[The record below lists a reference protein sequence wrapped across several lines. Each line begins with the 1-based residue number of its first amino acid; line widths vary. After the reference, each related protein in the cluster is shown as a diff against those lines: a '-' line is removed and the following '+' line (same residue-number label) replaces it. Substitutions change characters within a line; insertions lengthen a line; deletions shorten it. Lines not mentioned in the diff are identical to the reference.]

1 MYVQEFLFYGIL
13 VILVVRYLYI
23 CIKYPFWTHMPVYH
37 TYDYHNF
44 FSRTCREMQLFP
56 YKNKFSNAIQIKTI
70 SYYELN
76 DTYIKYFAEL
86 LQCFYIPADDI
97 LYTPV
102 EKDVKARF
110 SGHFDTPFLSFY
122 NEKNYVSTGR
132 SSEKQFDI
140 LSTNVEIQ
148 LFPEPKGCIASYPVH
163 TFYHPTNNYK
173 PANYLTY
180 ISVDRAYKSQNISR
194 NLISTHDYNVR
205 RHNPDVRIGLL
216 KKDVG
221 VCEGVVPLLTFST
234 GLFEINVS
242 KTKQRVRNIVQVYR
256 QNWDI
261 MLDTLHGLFKPNVLY
276 DLVVAIDIG
285 AIKSRI
291 DGEILFVY
299 AFCEQG
305 NVLAM
310 YFIEDAH
317 TLYEKGTEGPD
328 RQGTQREGPDRQGT
342 QREGPDRKG
351 TQREGPDR
359 KGTQRQ
365 RTERE
370 GPQNKGIKLV
380 ASINNGLTEHLFF
393 QGFLECLRKLQK
405 RNLDFK
411 MLLIDDIGHN
421 QQLMTQL
428 HLWTLKTHE
437 MPKPIEQTTGAYYFI
452 NWMFPH
458 TVLRERAFIMV

>member
-1 MYVQEFLFYGIL
+1 MYVQEFLFYGIIL
-13 VILVVRYLYI
+13 ILVVRYLYI
-23 CIKYPFWTHMPVYH
+23 CIKYPFWAHMPVYH

-44 FSRTCREMQLFP
+44 FSRTSREMQLFP

-76 DTYIKYFAEL
+76 DTYIKYFSEL

-97 LYTPV
+97 LYTLV
-102 EKDVKARF
+102 EKDAKARF

-163 TFYHPTNNYK
+163 TFYHQANEYK

-180 ISVDRAYKSQNISR
+180 IACDRAYKSQNISR

-234 GLFEINVS
+234 CLFEINVS

-299 AFCEQG
+299 VFCEQG

-317 TLYEKGTEGPD
+317 THYEEGAKKSL
-328 RQGTQREGPDRQGT
+328 R
-342 QREGPDRKG
+342 
-351 TQREGPDR
+351 
-359 KGTQRQ
+359 
-365 RTERE
+365 
-370 GPQNKGIKLV
+370 LV
-380 ASINNGLTEHLFF
+380 ASINNGLSDELFF

-421 QQLMTQL
+421 EQLMMQL
-428 HLWTLKTHE
+428 DPVEK
-437 MPKPIEQTTGAYYFI
+437 TTGAYYFI

-458 TVLRERAFIMV
+458 KVMREKTFIMV

>member
-1 MYVQEFLFYGIL
+1 MYVQDFLFYGIIL
-13 VILVVRYLYI
+13 ILVVRYLYI
-23 CIKYPFWTHMPVYH
+23 CIKYPFWAHMPVYH

-44 FSRTCREMQLFP
+44 FSRTSREMQLFP

-97 LYTPV
+97 LYTLV
-102 EKDVKARF
+102 EKDAKARF

-122 NEKNYVSTGR
+122 NEKNYVSTGK

-163 TFYHPTNNYK
+163 TFYHPSNEYK

-180 ISVDRAYKSQNISR
+180 IACDRAYKSQNISR

-205 RHNPDVRIGLL
+205 RYNPDVRIGLL
-216 KKDVG
+216 KKEVG
-221 VCEGVVPLLTFST
+221 ICEGAVPLLTFST
-234 GLFEINVS
+234 GLFQINVS

-256 QNWDI
+256 QNWDM
-261 MLDTLHGLFKPNVLY
+261 MLDTLNGLFKPNILY
-276 DLVVAIDIG
+276 NFVVAIDIG

-317 TLYEKGTEGPD
+317 THYE
-328 RQGTQREGPDRQGT
+328 QGAKKSLR
-342 QREGPDRKG
+342 
-351 TQREGPDR
+351 
-359 KGTQRQ
+359 
-365 RTERE
+365 
-370 GPQNKGIKLV
+370 LV
-380 ASINNGLTEHLFF
+380 ASINNGLTESLFF

-421 QQLMTQL
+421 EQLMMQL
-428 HLWTLKTHE
+428 EPVEK
-437 MPKPIEQTTGAYYFI
+437 TTGAYYFI

-458 TVLRERAFIMV
+458 KVMREKTFIIV

>member
-1 MYVQEFLFYGIL
+1 
-13 VILVVRYLYI
+13 
-23 CIKYPFWTHMPVYH
+23 MPVYH

-44 FSRTCREMQLFP
+44 FARSSREMQLFP

-86 LQCFYIPADDI
+86 LQCFYIPADDF
-97 LYTPV
+97 LYTIL

-110 SGHFDTPFLSFY
+110 SGHFDTPFISFY
-122 NEKNYVSTGR
+122 NEKNYVSTAK

-148 LFPEPKGCIASYPVH
+148 LFPEPKGCIGSYPVR
-163 TFYHPTNNYK
+163 TFYHPANEYK
-173 PANYLTY
+173 CANYLTF

-221 VCEGVVPLLTFST
+221 ACEGVVPLLTFFT
-234 GLFEINVS
+234 CLFEIKVS
-242 KTKQRVRNIVQVYR
+242 KTKQRVRNIVEVYR
-256 QNWDI
+256 ENWAI

-276 DLVVAIDIG
+276 DFVVSIDIG

-291 DGEILFVY
+291 DAEILFVY
-299 AFCEQG
+299 AFCEKG

-317 TLYEKGTEGPD
+317 TLYEKESTSL
-328 RQGTQREGPDRQGT
+328 TK
-342 QREGPDRKG
+342 KG
-351 TQREGPDR
+351 LRL
-359 KGTQRQ
+359 
-365 RTERE
+365 
-370 GPQNKGIKLV
+370 I
-380 ASINNGLTEHLFF
+380 ASINNGLTNELFF
-393 QGFLECLRKLQK
+393 QGFMECLRKLQK

-411 MLLIDDIGHN
+411 MMWIDDIGHN
-421 QQLMTQL
+421 ETIVQMMNGFLE
-428 HLWTLKTHE
+428 K
-437 MPKPIEQTTGAYYFI
+437 TTGAYYFI
-452 NWMFPH
+452 NWMLAH
-458 TVLRERAFIMV
+458 KVLIERAFILV

>member
-1 MYVQEFLFYGIL
+1 
-13 VILVVRYLYI
+13 
-23 CIKYPFWTHMPVYH
+23 
-37 TYDYHNF
+37 
-44 FSRTCREMQLFP
+44 MQLFP

-97 LYTPV
+97 LYTLV
-102 EKDVKARF
+102 EKDVKSRF

-122 NEKNYVSTGR
+122 NEKNYVSTGK

-163 TFYHPTNNYK
+163 TFYHPMNEYRS
-173 PANYLTY
+173 ANYLTY

-205 RHNPDVRIGLL
+205 RYNPDVRIGLL

-221 VCEGVVPLLTFST
+221 ISEGVVPLLTFST
-234 GLFEINVS
+234 GLFQINVS

-261 MLDTLHGLFKPNVLY
+261 MMDTLHGLFKPNVLY
-276 DLVVAIDIG
+276 DFVVAIDIG

-317 TLYEKGTEGPD
+317 THYE
-328 RQGTQREGPDRQGT
+328 QGAKKSLR
-342 QREGPDRKG
+342 
-351 TQREGPDR
+351 
-359 KGTQRQ
+359 
-365 RTERE
+365 
-370 GPQNKGIKLV
+370 LV
-380 ASINNGLTEHLFF
+380 ASINNGLSESLFF

-421 QQLMTQL
+421 EQLMMQL
-428 HLWTLKTHE
+428 EPVEK
-437 MPKPIEQTTGAYYFI
+437 TTGAYYFI

-458 TVLRERAFIMV
+458 KVMREKTFIMV

>member
-1 MYVQEFLFYGIL
+1 MYVQEFIFYGIIL
-13 VILVVRYLYI
+13 ILVVRYLYI
-23 CIKYPFWTHMPVYH
+23 CIKYPFWAHMPVYH

-44 FSRTCREMQLFP
+44 FSRTSREMQLFP

-97 LYTPV
+97 LYTLV
-102 EKDVKARF
+102 EKDVKSRF

-122 NEKNYVSTGR
+122 NEKNYVSTGK

-163 TFYHPTNNYK
+163 TFYHPMNEYRS
-173 PANYLTY
+173 ANYLTY

-205 RHNPDVRIGLL
+205 RYNPDIRIGLL

-221 VCEGVVPLLTFST
+221 ISEGVVPLLTFST
-234 GLFEINVS
+234 GLFQIIVS

-261 MLDTLHGLFKPNVLY
+261 MMDTLHGLFKPNVLY
-276 DLVVAIDIG
+276 DFVVAIDIG

-317 TLYEKGTEGPD
+317 THYE
-328 RQGTQREGPDRQGT
+328 QGAKKSLR
-342 QREGPDRKG
+342 
-351 TQREGPDR
+351 
-359 KGTQRQ
+359 
-365 RTERE
+365 
-370 GPQNKGIKLV
+370 LV
-380 ASINNGLTEHLFF
+380 ASINNGLSESLFF

-421 QQLMTQL
+421 EQLMMQL
-428 HLWTLKTHE
+428 EPVEK
-437 MPKPIEQTTGAYYFI
+437 TTGAYYFI

-458 TVLRERAFIMV
+458 KVMREKTFFV

>member
-1 MYVQEFLFYGIL
+1 MHIQEYVFYGIL
-13 VILVVRYLYI
+13 LFLVVRYFYI
-23 CIKYPFWTHMPVYH
+23 CIKYPFWAHMPVYH

-44 FSRTCREMQLFP
+44 FSRSSREMQLFP

-86 LQCFYIPADDI
+86 LQCFYIPADDF
-97 LYTPV
+97 LYTIV
-102 EKDVKARF
+102 EKDLKARF

-122 NEKNYVSTGR
+122 NEKNYVSTGK

-148 LFPEPKGCIASYPVH
+148 LFPEPKGCIGSYPVH
-163 TFYHPTNNYK
+163 TFYHPVKEYK
-173 PANYLTY
+173 SANYLTY
-180 ISVDRAYKSQNISR
+180 VSVDRAYKSQNISR

-205 RHNPDVRIGLL
+205 RHNPDVRAGLL

-221 VCEGVVPLLTFST
+221 VCEGAVPLLTFST
-234 GLFEINVS
+234 GLFQINVS
-242 KTKQRVRNIVQVYR
+242 KTKQRVRNIVEVYR

-261 MLDTLHGLFKPNVLY
+261 LFDTLHGLFKPNVLY
-276 DLVVAIDIG
+276 DCVVSIDIG

-299 AFCEQG
+299 AFCEKG

-317 TLYEKGTEGPD
+317 TLYEKGGEASD
-328 RQGTQREGPDRQGT
+328 RQGGDQQGSFASD
-342 QREGPDRKG
+342 QKG
-351 TQREGPDR
+351 GEASDQ
-359 KGTQRQ
+359 KGASKKTSSMP
-365 RTERE
+365 TK
-370 GPQNKGIKLV
+370 KGLRLV
-380 ASINNGLTEHLFF
+380 ASINNGLTSELFF
-393 QGFLECLRKLQK
+393 QGFLECMRKLQK

-411 MLLIDDIGHN
+411 MLLVDNIGHN
-421 QQLMTQL
+421 ETIMQNMNGLA
-428 HLWTLKTHE
+428 
-437 MPKPIEQTTGAYYFI
+437 EQTTGAYYFI

-458 TVLRERAFIMV
+458 KVAREKAFIMV

>member
-1 MYVQEFLFYGIL
+1 MYVQEFLFYGIIL
-13 VILVVRYLYI
+13 ILVVRYLYI
-23 CIKYPFWTHMPVYH
+23 CIKYPFWAHMPVYH

-44 FSRTCREMQLFP
+44 FSRTSREMQLFP

-97 LYTPV
+97 LYTLV
-102 EKDVKARF
+102 EKDAKARF

-122 NEKNYVSTGR
+122 NEKNYVSTGK

-163 TFYHPTNNYK
+163 TFYHPANEYK

-180 ISVDRAYKSQNISR
+180 IACDRAYKSQNISR

-205 RHNPDVRIGLL
+205 RHNPDVRIGIL
-216 KKDVG
+216 KKDTG
-221 VCEGVVPLLTFST
+221 ICEGAVPLLTFST
-234 GLFEINVS
+234 GLFQINVS

-261 MLDTLHGLFKPNVLY
+261 MMDTLHGLFKPNVLY
-276 DLVVAIDIG
+276 DFVVAIDIG

-317 TLYEKGTEGPD
+317 THYE
-328 RQGTQREGPDRQGT
+328 QGAKKSLR
-342 QREGPDRKG
+342 
-351 TQREGPDR
+351 
-359 KGTQRQ
+359 
-365 RTERE
+365 
-370 GPQNKGIKLV
+370 LV
-380 ASINNGLTEHLFF
+380 ASINNGLSDELFV

-421 QQLMTQL
+421 EQLMMQL
-428 HLWTLKTHE
+428 EPVEK
-437 MPKPIEQTTGAYYFI
+437 TTGAYYFI

-458 TVLRERAFIMV
+458 KVMREKTFMVV

>member
-1 MYVQEFLFYGIL
+1 MYVQEFLFYGIIL
-13 VILVVRYLYI
+13 FLVVRYLYI
-23 CIKYPFWTHMPVYH
+23 CIKYPFWAHMPVYH

-44 FSRTCREMQLFP
+44 FSRTSREMQLFP

-97 LYTPV
+97 LYTLV
-102 EKDVKARF
+102 EKDAKARF

-122 NEKNYVSTGR
+122 NEKNYVSTCK

-163 TFYHPTNNYK
+163 TFYHPANEYK

-180 ISVDRAYKSQNISR
+180 IACDRAYKSQNISR

-205 RHNPDVRIGLL
+205 RYNPDVRIGLL
-216 KKDVG
+216 KKEVG
-221 VCEGVVPLLTFST
+221 ICEGAVPLLTFTT
-234 GLFEINVS
+234 GLFQINVS
-242 KTKQRVRNIVQVYR
+242 KTKQRVRNIVHVYR

-261 MLDTLHGLFKPNVLY
+261 MMDTLHGLFKPNVLY
-276 DLVVAIDIG
+276 DFVVAIDIG

-317 TLYEKGTEGPD
+317 THYE
-328 RQGTQREGPDRQGT
+328 QGAKKSLR
-342 QREGPDRKG
+342 
-351 TQREGPDR
+351 
-359 KGTQRQ
+359 
-365 RTERE
+365 
-370 GPQNKGIKLV
+370 LV
-380 ASINNGLTEHLFF
+380 ASINNGLSDELFV

-421 QQLMTQL
+421 EQLMMQL
-428 HLWTLKTHE
+428 EPVEK
-437 MPKPIEQTTGAYYFI
+437 TTGAYYFI

-458 TVLRERAFIMV
+458 KVMREKTFIMV

>member
-1 MYVQEFLFYGIL
+1 MYVQEFVFYGIIL
-13 VILVVRYLYI
+13 ILVVRYLYI
-23 CIKYPFWTHMPVYH
+23 CIKYPFWAHMPVYH

-44 FSRTCREMQLFP
+44 FSRTSREMQLFP

-97 LYTPV
+97 LYTLV
-102 EKDVKARF
+102 EKDAKARF

-122 NEKNYVSTGR
+122 NEKNYVSTGK

-163 TFYHPTNNYK
+163 TFYHPANEYK

-180 ISVDRAYKSQNISR
+180 IACDRAYKSQNISR

-221 VCEGVVPLLTFST
+221 ICEGAVPLLTFST
-234 GLFEINVS
+234 GLFQINVS

-256 QNWDI
+256 QNWNI

-276 DLVVAIDIG
+276 DFVVAIDIG

-317 TLYEKGTEGPD
+317 THYE
-328 RQGTQREGPDRQGT
+328 QGAKKSLR
-342 QREGPDRKG
+342 
-351 TQREGPDR
+351 
-359 KGTQRQ
+359 
-365 RTERE
+365 
-370 GPQNKGIKLV
+370 LV
-380 ASINNGLTEHLFF
+380 ASINNGLSDELFV

-421 QQLMTQL
+421 EQLMMQL
-428 HLWTLKTHE
+428 EPVEK
-437 MPKPIEQTTGAYYFI
+437 TTGAYYFI

-458 TVLRERAFIMV
+458 KVMREKTFIMV

>member
-1 MYVQEFLFYGIL
+1 MYIQEFLFYGIL
-13 VILVVRYLYI
+13 LFLVVRYLYI
-23 CIKYPFWTHMPVYH
+23 CIKYPFWAHMPVYH
-37 TYDYHNF
+37 TYDYHHF
-44 FSRTCREMQLFP
+44 FSRSSREMQLFP

-86 LQCFYIPADDI
+86 LQCFYIPADDF
-97 LYTPV
+97 LYTIL

-110 SGHFDTPFLSFY
+110 SGHFDTPFISFY
-122 NEKNYVSTGR
+122 NEKNYVSTAK

-148 LFPEPKGCIASYPVH
+148 LFPEPKGCIGSYPVR
-163 TFYHPTNNYK
+163 TFYHPANEYK
-173 PANYLTY
+173 CANYLTF

-221 VCEGVVPLLTFST
+221 ACEGVVPLLTFFT
-234 GLFEINVS
+234 CLFEIKVS
-242 KTKQRVRNIVQVYR
+242 KTKQRVRNIVEVYR
-256 QNWDI
+256 ENWAI

-276 DLVVAIDIG
+276 DFVVSIDIG

-291 DGEILFVY
+291 DAEILFVY
-299 AFCEQG
+299 AFCEKG

-317 TLYEKGTEGPD
+317 TLYEKESTSL
-328 RQGTQREGPDRQGT
+328 TK
-342 QREGPDRKG
+342 KG
-351 TQREGPDR
+351 LRL
-359 KGTQRQ
+359 
-365 RTERE
+365 
-370 GPQNKGIKLV
+370 I
-380 ASINNGLTEHLFF
+380 ASINNGLTNELFY
-393 QGFLECLRKLQK
+393 QGFMECLRKLQK

-411 MLLIDDIGHN
+411 MMWIDDIGHN
-421 QQLMTQL
+421 ETIVQMMNGFLE
-428 HLWTLKTHE
+428 K
-437 MPKPIEQTTGAYYFI
+437 TTGAYYFI
-452 NWMFPH
+452 NWMLAH
-458 TVLRERAFIMV
+458 KVLIERAFILV

>member
-1 MYVQEFLFYGIL
+1 MYVQEFLFYGIIL
-13 VILVVRYLYI
+13 ILVVRYLYI
-23 CIKYPFWTHMPVYH
+23 CIKYPFWAHMPVYH

-44 FSRTCREMQLFP
+44 FSRTSREMQLFP

-97 LYTPV
+97 LYTLV
-102 EKDVKARF
+102 EKDAKARF

-122 NEKNYVSTGR
+122 NEKNYVSTGK

-163 TFYHPTNNYK
+163 TFYHPSNEYK
-173 PANYLTY
+173 PANYLNY

-221 VCEGVVPLLTFST
+221 VCEGAVPLLTFST
-234 GLFEINVS
+234 GLFQINVS

-276 DLVVAIDIG
+276 DFVVAIDIG

-317 TLYEKGTEGPD
+317 THYE
-328 RQGTQREGPDRQGT
+328 QGAKKSLR
-342 QREGPDRKG
+342 
-351 TQREGPDR
+351 
-359 KGTQRQ
+359 
-365 RTERE
+365 
-370 GPQNKGIKLV
+370 LV
-380 ASINNGLTEHLFF
+380 ASINNGLTESLFF

-421 QQLMTQL
+421 EQLMMQL
-428 HLWTLKTHE
+428 EPVEK
-437 MPKPIEQTTGAYYFI
+437 TTGAYYFI

-458 TVLRERAFIMV
+458 KVMREKTFIMV

>member
-1 MYVQEFLFYGIL
+1 MYVQEFLFYGIIL
-13 VILVVRYLYI
+13 ILVVRYLYI
-23 CIKYPFWTHMPVYH
+23 CIKYPFWAHMPVYH

-44 FSRTCREMQLFP
+44 FSRTSREMQLFP

-97 LYTPV
+97 LYTLV
-102 EKDVKARF
+102 EKDAKARF

-122 NEKNYVSTGR
+122 NEKNYVSTGK

-163 TFYHPTNNYK
+163 TFYHPSNEYK
-173 PANYLTY
+173 PANYLNY

-205 RHNPDVRIGLL
+205 RYNPDVRIGLL

-221 VCEGVVPLLTFST
+221 ICEGAVPLLTFST
-234 GLFEINVS
+234 GLFQINVS

-276 DLVVAIDIG
+276 DFVVAIDIG

-317 TLYEKGTEGPD
+317 THYE
-328 RQGTQREGPDRQGT
+328 QGAKKSLR
-342 QREGPDRKG
+342 
-351 TQREGPDR
+351 
-359 KGTQRQ
+359 
-365 RTERE
+365 
-370 GPQNKGIKLV
+370 LV
-380 ASINNGLTEHLFF
+380 ASINNGLTESLFF

-421 QQLMTQL
+421 EQLMMQL
-428 HLWTLKTHE
+428 EPVEK
-437 MPKPIEQTTGAYYFI
+437 TTGAYYFI

-458 TVLRERAFIMV
+458 KVMREKTFIMV

>member
-1 MYVQEFLFYGIL
+1 MYIQEYVFYGIL
-13 VILVVRYLYI
+13 LFLVGRYLYI
-23 CIKYPFWTHMPVYH
+23 CIKYPFWAHMPVYH

-44 FSRTCREMQLFP
+44 FSRSSREMQLFP

-86 LQCFYIPADDI
+86 LQCFYIPADDF
-97 LYTPV
+97 LYTIV

-122 NEKNYVSTGR
+122 NEKNYVSTGK

-140 LSTNVEIQ
+140 LSTHVEIQ

-163 TFYHPTNNYK
+163 TFYHPANEYRS
-173 PANYLTY
+173 ANYLTF
-180 ISVDRAYKSQNISR
+180 ISVDRSYKSQNLSR

-205 RHNPDVRIGLL
+205 RHNPDVRAGLL
-216 KKDVG
+216 KKEVG
-221 VCEGVVPLLTFST
+221 VCEGAIPLLTLST
-234 GLFEINVS
+234 GLFQINVS
-242 KTKQRVRNIVQVYR
+242 KTKQRVRNIVEVYR
-256 QNWDI
+256 QNWN
-261 MLDTLHGLFKPNVLY
+261 LLFDTLHGLFKPNVLY
-276 DLVVAIDIG
+276 DLVISIDIG

-299 AFCEQG
+299 AFCEKG

-317 TLYEKGTEGPD
+317 TLYEKESENASAPLAPTK
-328 RQGTQREGPDRQGT
+328 
-342 QREGPDRKG
+342 KG
-351 TQREGPDR
+351 LR
-359 KGTQRQ
+359 
-365 RTERE
+365 
-370 GPQNKGIKLV
+370 LV
-380 ASINNGLTEHLFF
+380 ASINNGLTSELFF
-393 QGFLECLRKLQK
+393 QGFLECMRKLQK

-411 MLLIDDIGHN
+411 MLLVDNIGHN
-421 QQLMTQL
+421 ETIMQMMDGLA
-428 HLWTLKTHE
+428 
-437 MPKPIEQTTGAYYFI
+437 EQTTGAYYFI

-458 TVLRERAFIMV
+458 KVAREKTFIFV

>member
-1 MYVQEFLFYGIL
+1 MHIQEYVFYGIL
-13 VILVVRYLYI
+13 LFLIIRYLYI
-23 CIKYPFWTHMPVYH
+23 CIKYPFWAHMPVYH

-44 FSRTCREMQLFP
+44 FARSSREMQLFP

-86 LQCFYIPADDI
+86 LQCFYIPADDF
-97 LYTPV
+97 LYTIL

-110 SGHFDTPFLSFY
+110 SGHFDTPFISFY
-122 NEKNYVSTGR
+122 NEKNYVSTAK

-148 LFPEPKGCIASYPVH
+148 LFPEPKGCIGSYPVR
-163 TFYHPTNNYK
+163 TFYHPANEYK
-173 PANYLTY
+173 CANYLTF

-221 VCEGVVPLLTFST
+221 ACEGVVPLLTFFT
-234 GLFEINVS
+234 CLFEIKVS
-242 KTKQRVRNIVQVYR
+242 KTKQRVRNIVEVYR
-256 QNWDI
+256 ENWAI

-276 DLVVAIDIG
+276 DFVVSIDIG

-291 DGEILFVY
+291 DAEILFVY
-299 AFCEQG
+299 AFCEKG

-317 TLYEKGTEGPD
+317 TLYEKESTSL
-328 RQGTQREGPDRQGT
+328 TK
-342 QREGPDRKG
+342 KG
-351 TQREGPDR
+351 LRL
-359 KGTQRQ
+359 
-365 RTERE
+365 
-370 GPQNKGIKLV
+370 I
-380 ASINNGLTEHLFF
+380 ASINNGLTNELFY
-393 QGFLECLRKLQK
+393 QGFMECLRKLQK

-411 MLLIDDIGHN
+411 MMWIDDIGHN
-421 QQLMTQL
+421 ETIVQMMNGFLE
-428 HLWTLKTHE
+428 K
-437 MPKPIEQTTGAYYFI
+437 TTGAYYFI
-452 NWMFPH
+452 NWMLAH
-458 TVLRERAFIMV
+458 KVLIERAFILV

>member
-1 MYVQEFLFYGIL
+1 MYVQEFLFYGIIL
-13 VILVVRYLYI
+13 ILVVRYLYI
-23 CIKYPFWTHMPVYH
+23 CIKYPFWAHMPVYH

-44 FSRTCREMQLFP
+44 FSRTSREMQLFP

-97 LYTPV
+97 LYTLV
-102 EKDVKARF
+102 EKDAKARF

-122 NEKNYVSTGR
+122 NEKNYVSTGK

-163 TFYHPTNNYK
+163 TFYHPANEYK

-180 ISVDRAYKSQNISR
+180 IACDRAYKSQNISR

-205 RHNPDVRIGLL
+205 RHNPDVRIGIL
-216 KKDVG
+216 KKDTG
-221 VCEGVVPLLTFST
+221 ICEGAVPLLTFST
-234 GLFEINVS
+234 GLFQINVS

-261 MLDTLHGLFKPNVLY
+261 MLDTLHRLFKPNVLY
-276 DLVVAIDIG
+276 DFVVAIDIG

-317 TLYEKGTEGPD
+317 THYE
-328 RQGTQREGPDRQGT
+328 QGAKKSLR
-342 QREGPDRKG
+342 
-351 TQREGPDR
+351 
-359 KGTQRQ
+359 
-365 RTERE
+365 
-370 GPQNKGIKLV
+370 LV
-380 ASINNGLTEHLFF
+380 ASINNGLSDELFF

-421 QQLMTQL
+421 EQLMMQL
-428 HLWTLKTHE
+428 EPVEK
-437 MPKPIEQTTGAYYFI
+437 TTGAYYFI

-458 TVLRERAFIMV
+458 KVMREKTFMVV

>member
-102 EKDVKARF
+102 EKDVKVRF

-173 PANYLTY
+173 PANYFTY

-261 MLDTLHGLFKPNVLY
+261 MMDTLHGLFKPNVLY

-317 TLYEKGTEGPD
+317 THYE
-328 RQGTQREGPDRQGT
+328 QGAKKSLR
-342 QREGPDRKG
+342 
-351 TQREGPDR
+351 
-359 KGTQRQ
+359 
-365 RTERE
+365 
-370 GPQNKGIKLV
+370 LV
-380 ASINNGLTEHLFF
+380 ASINNGLTESLFF

-421 QQLMTQL
+421 EQLMMQL
-428 HLWTLKTHE
+428 EPVEK
-437 MPKPIEQTTGAYYFI
+437 TTGAYYFI

-458 TVLRERAFIMV
+458 KVMREKTFIMV

>member
-1 MYVQEFLFYGIL
+1 MYVQEFLFYGIIL
-13 VILVVRYLYI
+13 ILVVRYLYI
-23 CIKYPFWTHMPVYH
+23 CIKYPFWAHMPVYH

-44 FSRTCREMQLFP
+44 FSRTSREMQLFP

-97 LYTPV
+97 LYTLV
-102 EKDVKARF
+102 EKDVKSRF

-122 NEKNYVSTGR
+122 NEKNYVSTGK

-163 TFYHPTNNYK
+163 TFYHPMNEYRS
-173 PANYLTY
+173 ANYLTY

-194 NLISTHDYNVR
+194 NLISTHDYNMR
-205 RHNPDVRIGLL
+205 RYNPDVRIGLL

-221 VCEGVVPLLTFST
+221 ISEGVVPLLTFST
-234 GLFEINVS
+234 GLFQINVS

-261 MLDTLHGLFKPNVLY
+261 MMDTLHGLFKPNVLY
-276 DLVVAIDIG
+276 DFVVAIDIG

-317 TLYEKGTEGPD
+317 THYE
-328 RQGTQREGPDRQGT
+328 QGAKKSLR
-342 QREGPDRKG
+342 
-351 TQREGPDR
+351 
-359 KGTQRQ
+359 
-365 RTERE
+365 
-370 GPQNKGIKLV
+370 LV
-380 ASINNGLTEHLFF
+380 ASINNGLSESLFF

-421 QQLMTQL
+421 EQLMMQL
-428 HLWTLKTHE
+428 EPVEK
-437 MPKPIEQTTGAYYFI
+437 TTGAYYFI

-458 TVLRERAFIMV
+458 KVMREKMFIMV

>member
-23 CIKYPFWTHMPVYH
+23 CIKYPFWAHMPVYH

-44 FSRTCREMQLFP
+44 FSRTSREMQLFP

-122 NEKNYVSTGR
+122 NEKNYVSTGKY
-132 SSEKQFDI
+132 SKKQFDI

-163 TFYHPTNNYK
+163 IFYHPANEYK

-194 NLISTHDYNVR
+194 NLISTHDYNAR

-216 KKDVG
+216 KKDIG

-234 GLFEINVS
+234 GLFQINVS

-256 QNWDI
+256 HNWDI
-261 MLDTLHGLFKPNVLY
+261 MLDTLHGLFKSNVLY
-276 DLVVAIDIG
+276 DFVVTIDIG

-328 RQGTQREGPDRQGT
+328 RQGT
-342 QREGPDRKG
+342 
-351 TQREGPDR
+351 
-359 KGTQRQ
+359 
-365 RTERE
+365 ERE

-380 ASINNGLTEHLFF
+380 ASINNGLTEHLFL

-421 QQLMTQL
+421 EQLMMQL
-428 HLWTLKTHE
+428 E
-437 MPKPIEQTTGAYYFI
+437 PVEQTIGAYYFI

-458 TVLRERAFIMV
+458 TVLRERAFIMS

>member
-1 MYVQEFLFYGIL
+1 
-13 VILVVRYLYI
+13 
-23 CIKYPFWTHMPVYH
+23 MPVYH

-44 FSRTCREMQLFP
+44 FSRTSREMQLFP

-70 SYYELN
+70 SFYELN
-76 DTYIKYFAEL
+76 DTYIKYFSEL

-97 LYTPV
+97 LYTLV
-102 EKDVKARF
+102 EKDMKTRF
-110 SGHFDTPFLSFY
+110 SGHFNTPFLSFY
-122 NEKNYVSTGR
+122 NEKNYVSTGK

-163 TFYHPTNNYK
+163 TFYHPVNEYK
-173 PANYLTY
+173 PANYLTF

-205 RHNPDVRIGLL
+205 RHNPDVRIGLI
-216 KKDVG
+216 KKEVG
-221 VCEGVVPLLTFST
+221 ICEGVVPLLTFST
-234 GLFEINVS
+234 GLFQINVS

-276 DLVVAIDIG
+276 DFVVAIDIG

-317 TLYEKGTEGPD
+317 MLYE
-328 RQGTQREGPDRQGT
+328 R
-342 QREGPDRKG
+342 
-351 TQREGPDR
+351 
-359 KGTQRQ
+359 
-365 RTERE
+365 ERE
-370 GPQNKGIKLV
+370 TTNKGLKLV
-380 ASINNGLTEHLFF
+380 ASINNGLTETLFF

-405 RNLDFK
+405 RNLDYK

-421 QQLMTQL
+421 QQLMQMMNEPVE
-428 HLWTLKTHE
+428 K
-437 MPKPIEQTTGAYYFI
+437 TTGAYYFI

-458 TVLRERAFIMV
+458 TVMREKVFILI

>member
-1 MYVQEFLFYGIL
+1 
-13 VILVVRYLYI
+13 
-23 CIKYPFWTHMPVYH
+23 MPVYH
-37 TYDYHNF
+37 SYDYHHF
-44 FSRTCREMQLFP
+44 FSRSSREMQIFP

-76 DTYIKYFAEL
+76 DTYIKYFSEL
-86 LQCFYIPADDI
+86 LQCFYIPADNI

-122 NEKNYVSTGR
+122 NEKNYVSTSK

-163 TFYHPTNNYK
+163 TFYHPANEYRS
-173 PANYLTY
+173 ANYLTY

-194 NLISTHDYNVR
+194 NLISTHDYNIR
-205 RHNPDVRIGLL
+205 RHNPDVRIGIL

-221 VCEGVVPLLTFST
+221 NCEGVVPILTFST
-234 GLFEINVS
+234 GLFQISVS
-242 KTKQRVRNIVQVYR
+242 KTKQRVRNMVQVYR

-261 MLDTLHGLFKPNVLY
+261 MMDTLHGLFKPNVLC
-276 DLVVAIDIG
+276 DFVVAIDIG

-291 DGEILFVY
+291 DAEILFVY
-299 AFCEQG
+299 AFCEKG

-317 TLYEKGTEGPD
+317 TLYEEGAKKSL
-328 RQGTQREGPDRQGT
+328 R
-342 QREGPDRKG
+342 
-351 TQREGPDR
+351 
-359 KGTQRQ
+359 
-365 RTERE
+365 
-370 GPQNKGIKLV
+370 LV
-380 ASINNGLTEHLFF
+380 ASINNGLTNELFF
-393 QGFLECLRKLQK
+393 QGFMECLRKLQK

-421 QQLMTQL
+421 EQLMRL
-428 HLWTLKTHE
+428 MSNPVEKTA
-437 MPKPIEQTTGAYYFI
+437 GAYYFI
-452 NWMFPH
+452 NWLFLYKVP
-458 TVLRERAFIMV
+458 RERAFILL

>member
-1 MYVQEFLFYGIL
+1 
-13 VILVVRYLYI
+13 
-23 CIKYPFWTHMPVYH
+23 MPVYH

-44 FSRTCREMQLFP
+44 FARSSREMQLFP

-86 LQCFYIPADDI
+86 LQCFYIPADDF
-97 LYTPV
+97 LYTIL

-110 SGHFDTPFLSFY
+110 SGHFDTPFISFY
-122 NEKNYVSTGR
+122 NEKNYVSTAK

-148 LFPEPKGCIASYPVH
+148 LFPEPKGCIGSYPVR
-163 TFYHPTNNYK
+163 TFYHPANEYK
-173 PANYLTY
+173 CANYLTF

-221 VCEGVVPLLTFST
+221 ACEGVVPLLTFFT
-234 GLFEINVS
+234 CLFEIKVS
-242 KTKQRVRNIVQVYR
+242 KTKQRVRNIVEVYR
-256 QNWDI
+256 ENWAI

-276 DLVVAIDIG
+276 DFVVSIDIG

-291 DGEILFVY
+291 DAEILFVY
-299 AFCEQG
+299 AFCEKG

-317 TLYEKGTEGPD
+317 TLYEKESTSL
-328 RQGTQREGPDRQGT
+328 TK
-342 QREGPDRKG
+342 KG
-351 TQREGPDR
+351 LRL
-359 KGTQRQ
+359 
-365 RTERE
+365 
-370 GPQNKGIKLV
+370 I
-380 ASINNGLTEHLFF
+380 ASINNGLTNELFY
-393 QGFLECLRKLQK
+393 QGFMECLRKLQK

-411 MLLIDDIGHN
+411 MMWIDDIGHN
-421 QQLMTQL
+421 ETIVQMMNGFLE
-428 HLWTLKTHE
+428 K
-437 MPKPIEQTTGAYYFI
+437 TTGAYYFI
-452 NWMFPH
+452 NWMLAH
-458 TVLRERAFIMV
+458 KVLIERAFILV

>member
-1 MYVQEFLFYGIL
+1 
-13 VILVVRYLYI
+13 
-23 CIKYPFWTHMPVYH
+23 MPVYH

-44 FSRTCREMQLFP
+44 FSRTSREMQLFP

-97 LYTPV
+97 LYTLV
-102 EKDVKARF
+102 EKDVKSRF

-122 NEKNYVSTGR
+122 NEKNYVSTGK

-163 TFYHPTNNYK
+163 TFYHPMNEYRS
-173 PANYLTY
+173 ANYLTY

-194 NLISTHDYNVR
+194 NLISTHDYNMR
-205 RHNPDVRIGLL
+205 RYNPDVRIGLL

-221 VCEGVVPLLTFST
+221 ISEGVVPLLTFST
-234 GLFEINVS
+234 GLFQINVS

-261 MLDTLHGLFKPNVLY
+261 MMDTLHGLFKPNVLY
-276 DLVVAIDIG
+276 DFVVAIDIG

-317 TLYEKGTEGPD
+317 THYE
-328 RQGTQREGPDRQGT
+328 QGAKKSLR
-342 QREGPDRKG
+342 
-351 TQREGPDR
+351 
-359 KGTQRQ
+359 
-365 RTERE
+365 
-370 GPQNKGIKLV
+370 LV
-380 ASINNGLTEHLFF
+380 ASINNGLSESLFF

-421 QQLMTQL
+421 EQLMMQL
-428 HLWTLKTHE
+428 EPVEK
-437 MPKPIEQTTGAYYFI
+437 TTGAYYFI

-458 TVLRERAFIMV
+458 KVMREKMFIMV

>member
-1 MYVQEFLFYGIL
+1 MYVQEFIFYGIIL
-13 VILVVRYLYI
+13 ILVVRYLYI
-23 CIKYPFWTHMPVYH
+23 CIKYPFWAHMPVYH

-44 FSRTCREMQLFP
+44 FSRTSREMQLFP

-97 LYTPV
+97 LYTLV
-102 EKDVKARF
+102 EKDAKARF

-122 NEKNYVSTGR
+122 NEKNYVSTGK

-163 TFYHPTNNYK
+163 TFYHPTNEYK
-173 PANYLTY
+173 PANYLNY

-221 VCEGVVPLLTFST
+221 ISEGVVPLLTFST
-234 GLFEINVS
+234 GLFQINVS

-261 MLDTLHGLFKPNVLY
+261 MMDTLHGLFKPNVLY
-276 DLVVAIDIG
+276 DFVVAIDIG

-317 TLYEKGTEGPD
+317 THYE
-328 RQGTQREGPDRQGT
+328 QGAKKSLR
-342 QREGPDRKG
+342 
-351 TQREGPDR
+351 
-359 KGTQRQ
+359 
-365 RTERE
+365 
-370 GPQNKGIKLV
+370 LV
-380 ASINNGLTEHLFF
+380 ASINNGLSESLFF

-421 QQLMTQL
+421 EQLMMQL
-428 HLWTLKTHE
+428 EPVEK
-437 MPKPIEQTTGAYYFI
+437 TTGAYYFI

-458 TVLRERAFIMV
+458 KVMREKTFIMV

>member
-1 MYVQEFLFYGIL
+1 MYVQEFLFYGIIL
-13 VILVVRYLYI
+13 ILVVRYLYI
-23 CIKYPFWTHMPVYH
+23 CIKYPFWAHMPVYH

-44 FSRTCREMQLFP
+44 FSRTSREMQLFP

-97 LYTPV
+97 LYTLV
-102 EKDVKARF
+102 EKDAKARF

-122 NEKNYVSTGR
+122 NEKNYVSTGK

-163 TFYHPTNNYK
+163 TFYHSTNEYK
-173 PANYLTY
+173 PANYLNY

-205 RHNPDVRIGLL
+205 RYNPDVRIGLL
-216 KKDVG
+216 KKEVG
-221 VCEGVVPLLTFST
+221 ICEGAVPLLTFST
-234 GLFEINVS
+234 GLFQINVS

-261 MLDTLHGLFKPNVLY
+261 MLDTLHGLFKPNILY
-276 DLVVAIDIG
+276 DFVVAIDIG

-317 TLYEKGTEGPD
+317 THYE
-328 RQGTQREGPDRQGT
+328 QGAKKSLR
-342 QREGPDRKG
+342 
-351 TQREGPDR
+351 
-359 KGTQRQ
+359 
-365 RTERE
+365 
-370 GPQNKGIKLV
+370 LV
-380 ASINNGLTEHLFF
+380 ASINNGLTESLFF

-421 QQLMTQL
+421 EQLMMQL
-428 HLWTLKTHE
+428 EPVEK
-437 MPKPIEQTTGAYYFI
+437 TTGAYYFI

-458 TVLRERAFIMV
+458 KVMREKTFIMV